1 VFFSNL
7 NTLLSKLNFH
17 KFTSLIA
24 KDLDSILELIQLANH
39 QILIKANL
47 RATLYLFDNVYD
59 SSNELVK
66 KQVFDR
72 INAAV
77 DTTGDHVNIYDL
89 IMEQYRELANTQNFI
104 EQSGDLIA
112 RTDNEAGKKGA
123 VAA

>member
-1 VFFSNL
+1 MFFSNL

-24 KDLDSILELIQLANH
+24 KDLDSILELIQQANH

-66 KQVFDR
+66 KQSFPLDSHLFQTFPHTFDL
-72 INAAV
+72 
-77 DTTGDHVNIYDL
+77 L
-89 IMEQYRELANTQNFI
+89 IDYLKHKVLQMTI
-104 EQSGDLIA
+104 G
-112 RTDNEAGKKGA
+112 
-123 VAA
+123 